1 MTVPR
6 TRLRF
11 LPAILWLAVIFFLS
25 SQTGE
30 QTAAISL
37 AIARWLAR
45 LFPGVSLTSLHLALR
60 KAAHIGVYFVEG
72 ALLFPALY
80 GQKGRAGRALALTVA
95 LRHDRCRGRS
105 PQARYPRPALLVAGG
120 GPEFPRRAPRRRAG
134 AGHRQTERETGA
146 PASRAIDL
154 FPTRRCTCG
163 GFLL

>member
-1 MTVPR
+1 MTAPR

-30 QTAAISL
+30 QTAALSL

-45 LFPGVSLTSLHLALR
+45 LFTGVSLTSLHLALR

-95 LRHDRCRGRS
+95 LCALIAVVDEAHKLAIPGRHCSWPEAALNFLGALPGVALALAIVKRKEKRER
-105 PQARYPRPALLVAGG
+105 RP
-120 GPEFPRRAPRRRAG
+120 PAP
-134 AGHRQTERETGA
+134 
-146 PASRAIDL
+146 
-154 FPTRRCTCG
+154 
-163 GFLL
+163 

>member
-1 MTVPR
+1 MTAPR

-95 LRHDRCRGRS
+95 LCALIAVVDEAHKLAIPGRHCSWPEAALNFLGALPGVALALAIVKRKEKRER
-105 PQARYPRPALLVAGG
+105 RPPV
-120 GPEFPRRAPRRRAG
+120 P
-134 AGHRQTERETGA
+134 
-146 PASRAIDL
+146 
-154 FPTRRCTCG
+154 
-163 GFLL
+163 

>member
-1 MTVPR
+1 MTAPR

-30 QTAAISL
+30 QTAALSL

-95 LRHDRCRGRS
+95 LCAMIAVVDEAHKLAIPGRHCSWPGAALNFLGALPGVALALAIVKRKEKRER
-105 PQARYPRPALLVAGG
+105 RP
-120 GPEFPRRAPRRRAG
+120 PAP
-134 AGHRQTERETGA
+134 
-146 PASRAIDL
+146 
-154 FPTRRCTCG
+154 
-163 GFLL
+163 

>member
-1 MTVPR
+1 MTAPR

-30 QTAAISL
+30 QTAALSL

-80 GQKGRAGRALALTVA
+80 GQKGRARRALALTVA
-95 LRHDRCRGRS
+95 LCALIAVVDEAHKLAIPGRHCSWPEAALNFLGALPGVALALAIVKRKEKRER
-105 PQARYPRPALLVAGG
+105 RP
-120 GPEFPRRAPRRRAG
+120 PAP
-134 AGHRQTERETGA
+134 
-146 PASRAIDL
+146 
-154 FPTRRCTCG
+154 
-163 GFLL
+163 

>member
-1 MTVPR
+1 MTAPR
-6 TRLRF
+6 ARLRF
-11 LPAILWLAVIFFLS
+11 LPAILWLAVIFFLT

-30 QTAAISL
+30 QTAALSL

-95 LRHDRCRGRS
+95 LCALIAVVDEAHKLAIPGRHCSWPEAALNFLGALPGVALALAIVKRKEKRER
-105 PQARYPRPALLVAGG
+105 RRPA
-120 GPEFPRRAPRRRAG
+120 P
-134 AGHRQTERETGA
+134 
-146 PASRAIDL
+146 
-154 FPTRRCTCG
+154 
-163 GFLL
+163 

>member
-1 MTVPR
+1 MTAPR

-30 QTAAISL
+30 QTAALSL

-60 KAAHIGVYFVEG
+60 KAAHIGVHFVEG

-95 LRHDRCRGRS
+95 LCALIAVVDEAHKLAIPGRHCSWPEAALNFLGALPGVALALAIVKRKEKRER
-105 PQARYPRPALLVAGG
+105 RP
-120 GPEFPRRAPRRRAG
+120 PAP
-134 AGHRQTERETGA
+134 
-146 PASRAIDL
+146 
-154 FPTRRCTCG
+154 
-163 GFLL
+163 